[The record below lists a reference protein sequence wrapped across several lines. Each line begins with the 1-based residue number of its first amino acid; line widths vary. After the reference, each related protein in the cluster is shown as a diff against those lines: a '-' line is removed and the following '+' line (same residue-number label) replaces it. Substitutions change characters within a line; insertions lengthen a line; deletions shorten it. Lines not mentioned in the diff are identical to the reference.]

1 MFKYRVKV
9 GRVLSEGKYY
19 NVGDIMEFEKEPISK
34 ILDVLE
40 ALPTG
45 KQTKNQEVKQETKE

>member
-9 GRVLSEGKYY
+9 GRVLYQGKYY
-19 NVGDIMEFEKEPISK
+19 NIGEEIEFEKQPISK
-34 ILDVLE
+34 ILDALE

-45 KQTKNQEVKQETKE
+45 KQPKNQEVKQETKE